1 MRLSQ
6 ITTHSFRNLSPDP
19 LFFGPGVT
27 LVTGG
32 NAQGKTNL
40 LEAVAL
46 LCGQRSFRRAPPTAM
61 ASGGRAFSIGGAVLR
76 GGQVEKLEVAW
87 SQGAGR
93 RFNRGGKAISFREAS
108 RLAPAVFLSP
118 EHRALL
124 TDSPAVRRS
133 FLDRLALA
141 SRPAAGEDLERYGR
155 ALQERNA
162 LLSRLREGDSAPG
175 ELEAWTEEL
184 IRAGAAVRR
193 HRRQALAEWLKFFR
207 LLAQQAGPAYSAI
220 QVAYVADGETE
231 EQLRAACARVAAIE
245 RRRGHSLAGP
255 HRDDLS
261 FTRAGSPLAAQASA
275 GEIHRTVAL
284 AKLAEWHTVVQARGE
299 APLFAVDEFD
309 SGLSVGAVEEFWRSL
324 PPAETV
330 LLTTASDPSRWR
342 RFAGA
347 VIEIHA
353 GAVVDRLRAVND

>member
-19 LFFGPGVT
+19 FSFGPGIT

-46 LCGQRSFRRAPPTAM
+46 LCGQRSFRRAIPAAM
-61 ASGGRAFSIGGAVLR
+61 ASDGRAFSIGGTILR

-87 SQGAGR
+87 SQGTGR
-93 RFNRGGKAISFREAS
+93 RFNRGARAISFRETS
-108 RLAPAVFLSP
+108 RLAPAIFLAP

-124 TDSPAVRRS
+124 TDSPAVRRR
-133 FLDRLALA
+133 FLDRLAFALH
-141 SRPAAGEDLERYGR
+141 PAAGEDLERYSR

-162 LLSRLREGDSAPG
+162 LLSRLREGESALE

-193 HRRQALAEWLKFFR
+193 HRRRALAQWLEFFR
-207 LLAQQAGPAYSAI
+207 PLTQQAGAAYATV

-231 EQLRAACARVAAIE
+231 EQLRAVCARVAAIE

-255 HRDDLS
+255 HRDDLC

-284 AKLAEWHTVVQARGE
+284 AKLAEWHAVAQARGE
-299 APLFAVDEFD
+299 PPLFAVDEFD

-342 RFAGA
+342 GFAGA
-347 VIEIHA
+347 VIEVHA
-353 GAVVDRLRAVND
+353 GGVVERPRAVND